1 MAPFQILLETT
12 DPSTHPPPPPPIP
25 PENYVILKSLKWLGG
40 RILSSAKEDE
50 EKDLPAR
57 ELKIMLIFQ
66 SCCVPRESWDVLRNR
81 SHVENAEPPRSGG
94 EAAAHCR
101 AMFCCSGWC
110 FQSQGIAADKQDR
123 WTMCRRNG
131 WHHFFPFPFFFFTK
145 NEDSSR
151 SLKRLYLMFS
161 CFKLV
166 CHFPDGI
173 C

>member
-1 MAPFQILLETT
+1 MIPLPHTVNLYG
-12 DPSTHPPPPPPIP
+12 PLSNSPPPPIP

-151 SLKRLYLMFS
+151 SLKRLYFMFS
-161 CFKLV
+161 CFKLL

>member
-12 DPSTHPPPPPPIP
+12 DPSTPPPPPIP
-25 PENYVILKSLKWLGG
+25 PENYVILKSPKWLGKNSLLSEG
-40 RILSSAKEDE
+40 RRRKRLTCKGTE
-50 EKDLPAR
+50 
-57 ELKIMLIFQ
+57 IMLFFQ

-151 SLKRLYLMFS
+151 SLKRLYFMFS

>member
-1 MAPFQILLETT
+1 MRIIVQKKNCLSDFRWENFIKLRTGRYILPGGVHNKIYLIPLRLCNILMIPSLINRQFVWPPFKFSL
-12 DPSTHPPPPPPIP
+12 HPPPIP

-50 EKDLPAR
+50 EKDLHAR

-110 FQSQGIAADKQDR
+110 F
-123 WTMCRRNG
+123 
-131 WHHFFPFPFFFFTK
+131 
-145 NEDSSR
+145 
-151 SLKRLYLMFS
+151 
-161 CFKLV
+161 
-166 CHFPDGI
+166 
-173 C
+173 